1 MTKLRFLLV
10 TVIICFCVIPALAQY
25 TSQQAI
31 NLVLSQVLATE
42 LEQVDVYM
50 VDVAK
55 AGQNTISLENNKI
68 VDMPY
73 ASNWVFFVD
82 DMPFAN
88 WAHPCRYIFVDEATG
103 NYQIVNEDF
112 FPVDWK
118 TSYTSISEMDRPT
131 PIDLPVNQN
140 ATINGL
146 DPNPNLYAVIIN
158 GADQDRYWNDI
169 SAIYCTLLDVYGYT
183 KENIFVHYVNGY
195 STFGNDFDGPPSS
208 DDIDYDAYKTSILH
222 TFSEMAGESSTSP
235 EIPELGPDDGLF
247 IFVDDHGYLSGG
259 HSYINLPGDDLGDWE
274 MAEALEG
281 INCAQIIAVLEPC
294 QIGGFEDELSDYV
307 NYNVSCKNRSI
318 QTASEDESSWAEVW
332 ITGANYD
339 EFVYYWTAA
348 ARGYYPHDDYPWE
361 ESHEVGSFPFYN
373 YPDLVGHPGDHDPDL
388 NGDGFVQMEEAFEYA
403 NDLDTWSQ
411 YGYWYP
417 YYSGVAED
425 PQEFTDISY
434 TEDLLSLC
442 GIAGH
447 VSSTQTTVGR
457 NYLVGGDLI
466 VDNGLNLTLGNGSN
480 YCFGNELANI
490 NIENNANLI
499 VGNNVGFS
507 GNYNNQLKVDGSIQ
521 FGLNNTFNKHG
532 STGYFYGLVLNNSTM
547 QTTIDDVTFNET
559 QFRNY
564 GAELNITDS
573 EFNDCGWAYSFHGD
587 VTIDN
592 CVFTDTWLYLENQQN
607 DPDILAY
614 VNNSTFNNTSS
625 AVGIDIA
632 NYDNYW
638 IDNNDIRAN
647 YNGIQIINCGNDNY
661 ITQQL
666 YNNTI
671 HDCGWAG
678 VLAYNTKGAFYEN
691 HIHDNQTGI
700 KLMNKCNMALYGDAG
715 ASTNYGTNFIT
726 DNDSYEIYISKYSF
740 PWYFRYNVI
749 IDEDNA
755 GNPTDPM
762 LYFAYPAGSKVNQKD
777 IRYNCWGNN
786 FLDYEDLYPHTYFAW
801 DPTWCPGGSSGAIDA
816 AEQMYTDGR
825 EQFESQLYPESKATF
840 MLLIETYPETE
851 YAVSAMKELVNLEK
865 YATNDYVSL
874 KEYYQTNDGIQADTI
889 LQKLSVSLAN
899 DCDIKLENWPG
910 AIDYYEGIIN
920 DPVSLEDSV
929 FAIIDLGYVYFLMEN
944 SGYKSA
950 YTGQL
955 TQYKPES
962 REKFFEHRDY
972 LLSLLPGENL
982 SESLKENI
990 SVLKEGELLQNVP
1003 NPFKGSTQIWYK
1015 MESEATV
1022 QLNVYNYTGQLVSTI
1037 NGGTKSEGT
1046 HHFDFNAGGLKSG
1059 IYFYSI
1065 SINGQTTDS
1074 KKMTIMK

>member
-1 MTKLRFLLV
+1 MNKLKILFVALSVLSITHLANAQEKYAVLITGDYAATSYGVPLSDQWNGGQGKSTYGFDEFWNDTFLMWEMLQEKGYSQDNIIVLFADGNDFTFSGQAPQYKPNPGV
-10 TVIICFCVIPALAQY
+10 TVTDYSASIANV
-25 TSQQAI
+25 
-31 NLVLSQVLATE
+31 NLVFNGLANGTGGFPQVTQDDFLFVWTFDHGGGSGGNSTLYLIDGLITDDDFAALTNPIAANKKVYWMQQCRSGGFADE
-42 LEQVDVYM
+42 LE
-50 VDVAK
+50 
-55 AGQNTISLENNKI
+55 GTTT
-68 VDMPY
+68 
-73 ASNWVFFVD
+73 FFHSACQ
-82 DMPFAN
+82 P
-88 WAHPCRYIFVDEATG
+88 
-103 NYQIVNEDF
+103 
-112 FPVDWK
+112 
-118 TSYTSISEMDRPT
+118 
-131 PIDLPVNQN
+131 NQN
-140 ATINGL
+140 AYRANNTPDLENEVINNVTYNHGEFNFHIYSPTNGSSPAGYTSYNGEPYSNADLNSDNYISMHESWVWESTHENSSETPLLSDLGSIGEFTSL
-146 DPNPNLYAVIIN
+146 DYP
-158 GADQDRYWNDI
+158 
-169 SAIYCTLLDVYGYT
+169 TLLHL
-183 KENIFVHYVNGY
+183 NITDN
-195 STFGNDFDGPPSS
+195 
-208 DDIDYDAYKTSILH
+208 
-222 TFSEMAGESSTSP
+222 
-235 EIPELGPDDGLF
+235 
-247 IFVDDHGYLSGG
+247 
-259 HSYINLPGDDLGDWE
+259 
-274 MAEALEG
+274 
-281 INCAQIIAVLEPC
+281 
-294 QIGGFEDELSDYV
+294 
-307 NYNVSCKNRSI
+307 
-318 QTASEDESSWAEVW
+318 
-332 ITGANYD
+332 
-339 EFVYYWTAA
+339 
-348 ARGYYPHDDYPWE
+348 
-361 ESHEVGSFPFYN
+361 ESHRGLIGVSKDVHIVSGKQLQLISN
-373 YPDLVGHPGDHDPDL
+373 ADVHLL
-388 NGDGFVQMEEAFEYA
+388 NDA
-403 NDLDTWSQ
+403 
-411 YGYWYP
+411 
-417 YYSGVAED
+417 
-425 PQEFTDISY
+425 
-434 TEDLLSLC
+434 
-442 GIAGH
+442 
-447 VSSTQTTVGR
+447 
-457 NYLVGGDLI
+457 DLI
-466 VDNGLNLTLGNGSN
+466 VDAGATL
-480 YCFGNELANI
+480 I
-490 NIENNANLI
+490 IED
-499 VGNNVGFS
+499 NVTIS
-507 GNYNNQLKVDGSIQ
+507 GNASNKIIVNGSIQ
-521 FGLNNTFNKHG
+521 IGQNVTFNKHG
-532 STGYFYGLVLNNSTM
+532 STGYFYGLVLNNSNM

-587 VTIDN
+587 VIIDN
-592 CVFTDTWLYLENQQN
+592 CEFTNTWLYLENQQN
-607 DPDILAY
+607 DPDILAF

-678 VLAYNTKGAFYEN
+678 VLAYSTKGAFYEN
-691 HIHDNQTGI
+691 HIHNNGTGI
-700 KLMNKCNMALYGDAG
+700 KLMNKCNMALYGNAG
-715 ASTNYGTNFIT
+715 ATTNYGTNFIT

-786 FLDYEDLYPHTYFAW
+786 FLDYEDLYPHTYFVW
-801 DPTWCPGGSSGAIDA
+801 NPTWCPGGSSGEIDP

-825 EQFESQLYPESKATF
+825 DQFESQLYTEAKATF

-865 YATNDYVSL
+865 YASNDYVSL

-899 DCDIKLENWPG
+899 DCDIKLENWPD

-972 LLSLLPGENL
+972 LLSLLPGENIG
-982 SESLKENI
+982 ESMKGNI
-990 SVLKEGELLQNVP
+990 ASLKEGELLQNVP

-1015 MESEATV
+1015 LESEATV
-1022 QLNVYNYTGQLVSTI
+1022 QLNVYNYTGQLVGTI

-1046 HHFDFNAGGLKSG
+1046 HHIDFNADGLKSG

>member
-1 MTKLRFLLV
+1 MALSVLSITHLANAQEKYAVLITGDYAATSYGVPLSDQWNGGQGKSTYGFDEFWNDTFLMWEMLQEKGYSQDNIIVLFADGNDFTFSGQAPQYKPNPGV
-10 TVIICFCVIPALAQY
+10 TVTDYSASIANV
-25 TSQQAI
+25 
-31 NLVLSQVLATE
+31 NLVFNGLANGTAGFQQVTQDDFLFVWTFDHGGGSGGNSTLYLIDGLITDDDFAALTNPIAANKKVYWMQQCRSGGFADE
-42 LEQVDVYM
+42 LE
-50 VDVAK
+50 
-55 AGQNTISLENNKI
+55 GTTT
-68 VDMPY
+68 
-73 ASNWVFFVD
+73 FFHSACQ
-82 DMPFAN
+82 P
-88 WAHPCRYIFVDEATG
+88 
-103 NYQIVNEDF
+103 
-112 FPVDWK
+112 
-118 TSYTSISEMDRPT
+118 
-131 PIDLPVNQN
+131 NQN
-140 ATINGL
+140 AYRANNTPDLENEVINNVTYNHGEFNFHIYSPTNGSSPAGYTSYNGEPYSNADLNSDNYISMHESWVWESTHENSSETPLLSDLGSIGEFTSL
-146 DPNPNLYAVIIN
+146 DYP
-158 GADQDRYWNDI
+158 
-169 SAIYCTLLDVYGYT
+169 TLLHL
-183 KENIFVHYVNGY
+183 NITDN
-195 STFGNDFDGPPSS
+195 
-208 DDIDYDAYKTSILH
+208 
-222 TFSEMAGESSTSP
+222 
-235 EIPELGPDDGLF
+235 
-247 IFVDDHGYLSGG
+247 
-259 HSYINLPGDDLGDWE
+259 
-274 MAEALEG
+274 
-281 INCAQIIAVLEPC
+281 
-294 QIGGFEDELSDYV
+294 
-307 NYNVSCKNRSI
+307 
-318 QTASEDESSWAEVW
+318 
-332 ITGANYD
+332 
-339 EFVYYWTAA
+339 
-348 ARGYYPHDDYPWE
+348 
-361 ESHEVGSFPFYN
+361 ESHRGLIGVSKDVHIVSGKQLQLISN
-373 YPDLVGHPGDHDPDL
+373 ADVHLL
-388 NGDGFVQMEEAFEYA
+388 NDA
-403 NDLDTWSQ
+403 
-411 YGYWYP
+411 
-417 YYSGVAED
+417 
-425 PQEFTDISY
+425 
-434 TEDLLSLC
+434 
-442 GIAGH
+442 
-447 VSSTQTTVGR
+447 
-457 NYLVGGDLI
+457 DLI
-466 VDNGLNLTLGNGSN
+466 VDAGATL
-480 YCFGNELANI
+480 I
-490 NIENNANLI
+490 IED
-499 VGNNVGFS
+499 NVTIS
-507 GNYNNQLKVDGSIQ
+507 GNASNKIIVNGSIQ
-521 FGLNNTFNKHG
+521 IGQNVTFDKHG
-532 STGYFYGLVLNNSTM
+532 STGYFYGLVLNNSNM

-592 CVFTDTWLYLENQQN
+592 CEFTNTWLYLENQQN
-607 DPDILAY
+607 DPDILAF

-678 VLAYNTKGAFYEN
+678 VLAYSTKGAFYEN
-691 HIHDNQTGI
+691 HIHNNGTGI
-700 KLMNKCNMALYGDAG
+700 KLMNKCNMALYGNAG
-715 ASTNYGTNFIT
+715 ATTNYGTNFIT

-786 FLDYEDLYPHTYFAW
+786 FLDYEDLYPHTYFVW
-801 DPTWCPGGSSGAIDA
+801 NPTWCPGGSSGEIDP

-825 EQFESQLYPESKATF
+825 DQFESQLYAEAKATF

-865 YATNDYVSL
+865 YASNDYVSL

-899 DCDIKLENWPG
+899 DCDIKLENWPD

-972 LLSLLPGENL
+972 LLSLLPGENIG
-982 SESLKENI
+982 ESMKGNI
-990 SVLKEGELLQNVP
+990 ASLKEGELLQNVP

-1015 MESEATV
+1015 LESEATV
-1022 QLNVYNYTGQLVSTI
+1022 QLNVYNYTGQLVGTI

-1046 HHFDFNAGGLKSG
+1046 HHIDFNADGLKSG

>member
-1 MTKLRFLLV
+1 M
-10 TVIICFCVIPALAQY
+10 AL
-25 TSQQAI
+25 
-31 NLVLSQVLATE
+31 LVLSITHLANAQEKYAVLITGDYAATSYGVPLSDQWNGGQGKSTYGFDEFWNDTFLMWEMLQEKGYSQDNIIVLFADGNDFTFPLQADEYKPDPGVTVTDYSASIANVNLVFNGLANGTGGFPQVTQDDFLFVWTFDHGGGSGGNSTLYLIDGLITDDDFAALTNPIAANKKVYWMQQCRSGGFADE
-42 LEQVDVYM
+42 LE
-50 VDVAK
+50 
-55 AGQNTISLENNKI
+55 GTTT
-68 VDMPY
+68 
-73 ASNWVFFVD
+73 FFHSACQ
-82 DMPFAN
+82 P
-88 WAHPCRYIFVDEATG
+88 
-103 NYQIVNEDF
+103 
-112 FPVDWK
+112 
-118 TSYTSISEMDRPT
+118 
-131 PIDLPVNQN
+131 NQN
-140 ATINGL
+140 AYRANNTPDLENEVINNVTYNHGEFNFHIYSPTNGSSPAGYTSYNGEPLSNADLNSDNYISMHESWVWESTHENSSETPLLSDLGSIGEFTSL
-146 DPNPNLYAVIIN
+146 DYP
-158 GADQDRYWNDI
+158 
-169 SAIYCTLLDVYGYT
+169 TLLH
-183 KENIFVHYVNGY
+183 I
-195 STFGNDFDGPPSS
+195 
-208 DDIDYDAYKTSILH
+208 DI
-222 TFSEMAGESSTSP
+222 
-235 EIPELGPDDGLF
+235 
-247 IFVDDHGYLSGG
+247 
-259 HSYINLPGDDLGDWE
+259 
-274 MAEALEG
+274 
-281 INCAQIIAVLEPC
+281 
-294 QIGGFEDELSDYV
+294 
-307 NYNVSCKNRSI
+307 
-318 QTASEDESSWAEVW
+318 TA
-332 ITGANYD
+332 N
-339 EFVYYWTAA
+339 
-348 ARGYYPHDDYPWE
+348 
-361 ESHEVGSFPFYN
+361 ESHRGLIGISKDVHIVSGKQLQLISN
-373 YPDLVGHPGDHDPDL
+373 ADIHLL
-388 NGDGFVQMEEAFEYA
+388 NDA
-403 NDLDTWSQ
+403 
-411 YGYWYP
+411 
-417 YYSGVAED
+417 
-425 PQEFTDISY
+425 
-434 TEDLLSLC
+434 
-442 GIAGH
+442 
-447 VSSTQTTVGR
+447 
-457 NYLVGGDLI
+457 DLI
-466 VDNGLNLTLGNGSN
+466 VDAGATL
-480 YCFGNELANI
+480 I
-490 NIENNANLI
+490 IED
-499 VGNNVGFS
+499 NVTIS
-507 GNYNNQLKVDGSIQ
+507 GNASNKIVVNGNIQ
-521 FGLNNTFNKHG
+521 IGQNVTFNKHG
-532 STGYFYGLVLNNSTM
+532 STGYFYGLVLNNSNL

-564 GAELNITDS
+564 GAVLDITDS

-587 VTIDN
+587 VTIED
-592 CVFTDTWLYLENQQN
+592 CIFTNTWLYLENQQN

-678 VLAYNTKGAFYEN
+678 VLAYSTKGAFYEN
-691 HIHDNQTGI
+691 HIHNNGTGI
-700 KLMNKCNMALYGDAG
+700 KLMNKCNMALYGNAG
-715 ASTNYGTNFIT
+715 ATTNYGTNFIT
-726 DNDSYEIYISKYSF
+726 NNDSYEIYISKYSF

-762 LYFAYPAGSKVNQKD
+762 LYFAYPVGSKVNQKD

-786 FLDYEDLYPHTYFAW
+786 FLDYEDLYPHTYFSW
-801 DPTWCPGGSSGAIDA
+801 EPTWCPGGSSGEIDP

-825 EQFESQLYPESKATF
+825 EQFETQLYAEAKATF

-865 YATNDYVSL
+865 YATNDYISL

-899 DCDIKLENWPG
+899 DCDIKLENWPD

-972 LLSLLPGENL
+972 LLSLLPGENIG
-982 SESLKENI
+982 ESMKGNI
-990 SVLKEGELLQNVP
+990 ASLKEGELLQNVP

-1015 MESEATV
+1015 LESEATV
-1022 QLNVYNYTGQLVSTI
+1022 QLNVYNYTGQLVGTI

-1046 HHFDFNAGGLKSG
+1046 HHIDFNADGLKSG